1 MSVPRR
7 NFMQL
12 LGISIGSILLTRCQ
26 RTGTPVPTV
35 VTCYEMIANT
45 PSPGTPTPT
54 RIAARDRLRLCWLR
68 LGELAQKT
76 ADARDRGDNSWED
89 NPIGAEMTAEH
100 RSALD
105 TLIWAGVISSPVGD
119 LVQEAFSA
127 AVYHVW
133 RSNVP
138 MTCYEPMMIDYA
150 PAGAASLVQQSDA
163 LTDIAAGGTIA
174 PETLA
179 KAKTALEHDLAYYA
193 LTDAEVEALYE
204 QLLAEYKDEGKKIP
218 SFEELELA
226 LTPEVK
232 AAAQFLLDVLMER

>member
-1 MSVPRR
+1 MPVPRR

-12 LGISIGSILLTRCQ
+12 LGISLGSMLLARCQ
-26 RTGTPVPTV
+26 RIGLSEPTTVMCYAPVPITPV
-35 VTCYEMIANT
+35 
-45 PSPGTPTPT
+45 PGTPTPT
-54 RIAARDRLRLCWLR
+54 RLAALDRLRLCWLR
-68 LGELAQKT
+68 FDELAQKT
-76 ADARDRGDNSWED
+76 ADARDSGDNSWED

-105 TLIWAGVISSPVGD
+105 MLIGAGSITAPVGE

-150 PAGAASLVQQSDA
+150 PADAASLVRQADV
-163 LTDIAAGGTIA
+163 LTEVADGATIA

-193 LTDAEVEALYE
+193 LSDAEIQALYD
-204 QLLAEYKDEGKKIP
+204 QLLAEYRDAGKPIP
-218 SFEELELA
+218 SFEELELS
-226 LTPEVK
+226 LTPDVK
-232 AAAQFLLDVLMER
+232 AAAQFLLDMLTGK